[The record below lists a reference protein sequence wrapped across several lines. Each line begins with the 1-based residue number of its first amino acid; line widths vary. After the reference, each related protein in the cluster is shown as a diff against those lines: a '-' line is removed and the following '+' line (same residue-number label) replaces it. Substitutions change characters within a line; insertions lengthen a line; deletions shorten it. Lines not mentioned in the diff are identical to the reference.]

1 MMFTELIRDP
11 LVLIALAVATLIGVA
26 LAYWSERR

>member
-1 MMFTELIRDP
+1 MFVELIRDP
-11 LVLIALAVATLIGVA
+11 LVLVGVAVATLIGVA